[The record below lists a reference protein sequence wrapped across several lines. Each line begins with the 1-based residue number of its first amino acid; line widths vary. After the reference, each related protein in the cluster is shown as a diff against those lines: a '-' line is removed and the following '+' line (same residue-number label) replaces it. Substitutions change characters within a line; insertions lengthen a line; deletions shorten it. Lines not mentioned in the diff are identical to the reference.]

1 MKKQKLRLFMIT
13 LTVLALSF
21 ITVGAYTTLNKKLVL
36 VVDGNNE
43 EISTFKSDV
52 KELLIE
58 QGVKVNSQDIVSVG
72 LDSKL
77 EDDMTI
83 KITRVKESKITEAQS
98 IPYEIKIEKDNE
110 LSKGKTVI
118 EQEGKEGKREFLY
131 KLVYHDGKEVDK
143 QLLKEYIS
151 MDPVDRIVK
160 EGTKEKKVVQVVS
173 RGNVSRSSSRVN
185 ATTVAKTTESEYSKE
200 MSVTA
205 TAYTGGGTT
214 STGTKARWGVIAV
227 DPNVIPYGT
236 RVYIPKLKQ
245 TFVAQDTGSAIK
257 GNKIDIY
264 MDSKSQ
270 AINWGRKNITLY
282 ILK

>member
-1 MKKQKLRLFMIT
+1 
-13 LTVLALSF
+13 
-21 ITVGAYTTLNKKLVL
+21 
-36 VVDGNNE
+36 
-43 EISTFKSDV
+43 V

-58 QGVKVNSQDIVSVG
+58 QDVKVNSKDLVSVG

-83 KITRVKESKITEAQS
+83 KIIRVKESTITQTQG

-110 LSKGKTVI
+110 LIKGKTVI
-118 EQEGKEGKREFLY
+118 EQEGKEGKRDLVY

-160 EGTKEKKVVQVVS
+160 EGTKEKVVQVVS
-173 RGNVSRSSSRVN
+173 RGNVNRSSSRTN
-185 ATTVAKTTESEYSKE
+185 ATSVSTQSEYSKE
-200 MSVTA
+200 ISVTA

-214 STGTKARWGVIAV
+214 STGTQARWGVIAV

-236 RVYIPKLKQ
+236 RVYIPQLKQ

-270 AINWGRKNITLY
+270 AISWGVKTITLY

>member
-1 MKKQKLRLFMIT
+1 MKKQKLKLFMIT

-36 VVDGNNE
+36 VVDGSNKQ
-43 EISTFKSDV
+43 ISTFKSNV
-52 KELLIE
+52 EELLIE
-58 QGVKVNSQDIVSVG
+58 QNVKLNSKDMVSVD

-77 EDDMTI
+77 KDNMNI
-83 KITRVKESKITEAQS
+83 KITRVKESKITETQS
-98 IPYEIKIEKDNE
+98 IPYEVKIEKDNE
-110 LSKGKTVI
+110 LNKGKTVVK
-118 EQEGKEGKREFLY
+118 QEGKEGQRDLVY
-131 KLVYHDGKEVDK
+131 KLVYHDGKNIDK
-143 QLLKEYIS
+143 QLVKEYIS
-151 MDPVDRIVK
+151 MDPVDKIIK
-160 EGTKEKKVVQVVS
+160 EGTKEKVVQVVS
-173 RGNVSRSSSRVN
+173 RGNVNRSSSRTN
-185 ATTVAKTTESEYSKE
+185 ATNVSTKSEYSKQI
-200 MSVTA
+200 SVTA

-227 DPNVIPYGT
+227 DPSVIPYGT
-236 RVYIPKLKQ
+236 RVYIPQLKQ

-270 AINWGRKNITLY
+270 AINWGSKNITLY